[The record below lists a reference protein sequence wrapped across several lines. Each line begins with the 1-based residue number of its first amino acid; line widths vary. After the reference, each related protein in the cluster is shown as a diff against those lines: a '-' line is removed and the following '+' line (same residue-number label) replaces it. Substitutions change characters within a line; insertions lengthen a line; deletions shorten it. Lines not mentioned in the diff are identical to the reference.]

1 MHISR
6 VICCT
11 HGSLKYVMKRGLQGG
26 RGPPA
31 IQGALLQLII
41 AFQLGL
47 KRWENLHKSMHT
59 TLFTSPK
66 QAGGGTEETPPPP
79 PSPTSL
85 PQNYIL
91 IQNFPMG
98 KPVLITR
105 LLLHPYASLVS
116 IPSKTKILDETM
128 TS

>member
-1 MHISR
+1 MHISH

-11 HGSLKYVMKRGLQGG
+11 HGPLKYVMKRGLHGG

-31 IQGALLQLII
+31 IQGALLQLIM

-47 KRWENLHKSMHT
+47 KRWANLHKSMHT

-79 PSPTSL
+79 SQGSHL
-85 PQNYIL
+85 P
-91 IQNFPMG
+91 NFPPP
-98 KPVLITR
+98 K
-105 LLLHPYASLVS
+105 LHIDSEFPHGQTSFDN
-116 IPSKTKILDETM
+116 KTATPPLCLSGQHPLQDKNPG
-128 TS
+128 